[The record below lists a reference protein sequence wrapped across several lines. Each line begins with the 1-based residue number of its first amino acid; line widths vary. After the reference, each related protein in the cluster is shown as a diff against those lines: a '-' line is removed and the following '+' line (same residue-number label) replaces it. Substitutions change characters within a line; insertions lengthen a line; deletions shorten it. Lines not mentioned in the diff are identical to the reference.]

1 MIGAVVL
8 VGHGGVPTDLPRE
21 LVRRLKALEG
31 MRQASGAPP
40 SDEERAL
47 DARIRHWPRTSA
59 TDPYRAGLQA
69 LAGALRP
76 RLAGA
81 RLEIAYNE
89 FCAPSL
95 PEAVDG
101 LVADGVTTITVVP
114 SMLTPGG
121 SHSEIEIP
129 AALAELR
136 SRHPHVALHYAWPV
150 DMELLADMLAS
161 HLETKFTTEAPST
174 QSRRRNTES
183 PSSF

>member
-1 MIGAVVL
+1 MSRAVVL

-40 SDEERAL
+40 SDEEREI
-47 DARIRHWPRTSA
+47 DARIRAWPRTPAS
-59 TDPYRAGLQA
+59 DPYQAGLQA
-69 LAGALRP
+69 LAAALRP

-81 RLEIAYNE
+81 RLAIAYNE

-95 PEAVDG
+95 PTAVDA

-136 SRHPHVALHYAWPV
+136 TRHPQVALHYAWPV
-150 DMELLADMLAS
+150 DVELLADMLAS
-161 HLETKFTTEAPST
+161 HLETKFTTET
-174 QSRRRNTES
+174 QSAQSQSRKT
-183 PSSF
+183 